1 MLTTRLLIAAA
12 TVALLAQAAAADP
25 DPKRKVSVL
34 EFRSGSSALQGISQ
48 RVLDTMSKQT
58 SLQLLGLD
66 ATRTQYG
73 ADLDQAI
80 TKCNGE
86 ANCIAAIGKKVGA
99 ADVVLVAV
107 SELGD
112 VILTIQRIDV
122 ARQQAVTRIADSFAP
137 GASPSEDQVNGY
149 LARLLSP
156 NDFVRYGV
164 IDIVANL
171 SGASVTVGGTDRG
184 KTPIQP
190 LKLPAPA
197 NYEVK
202 VTKEGFEPFSTR
214 IQLPPDGELKVEARL
229 SKGGGATAW
238 YQKWYVLTVAGVLV
252 AGTAGT
258 VIYFATRSPADS
270 VPVSGTL

>member
-1 MLTTRLLIAAA
+1 MTRLL
-12 TVALLAQAAAADP
+12 VALACLASVAIAHAEP

-34 EFRSGSSALQGISQ
+34 EYRSGSSALQGISQ
-48 RVLDTMSKQT
+48 RVFDTMSKQT
-58 SLQLLGLD
+58 SLQLLSLD

-73 ADLDQAI
+73 ADLDAAI
-80 TKCNGE
+80 VKCAGE
-86 ANCIAAIGKKVGA
+86 ASCIAAIGKKVGA
-99 ADVVLVAV
+99 ADVILVAV

-122 ARQQAVTRIADSFAP
+122 ARTQAVTRIADSFAP
-137 GASPSEDQVNGY
+137 GASPTEDQVNGY

-156 NDFVRYGV
+156 NDFMRYGV

-171 SGASVTVGGTDRG
+171 SGAAVTVGGTNRG
-184 KTPIQP
+184 LTPIQP

-202 VTKEGFEPFSTR
+202 VTKDGYEPFSTR
-214 IQLPPDGELKVEARL
+214 IQLPPDGELRVEARL
-229 SKGGGATAW
+229 SKQGAGTAW
-238 YQKWYVLTVAGVLV
+238 YQKWYVLTIAGVLV

-258 VIYFATRSPADS
+258 VIYFATREPSDTVTVGGS
-270 VPVSGTL
+270 L

>member
-1 MLTTRLLIAAA
+1 MRRALAALALLAFA
-12 TVALLAQAAAADP
+12 TVAHADP

-34 EFRSGSSALQGISQ
+34 EYRSGSSAMPGISA
-48 RVLDTMSKQT
+48 RIYDAMSKQT
-58 SLQLLGLD
+58 SLQLSNLD

-73 ADLDQAI
+73 ADLDAMI
-80 TKCNGE
+80 VKCAGE
-86 ANCIAAIGKKVGA
+86 AACIASIGKKVGA
-99 ADVVLVAV
+99 ADVVLVAI

-112 VILTIQRIDV
+112 VILTVQRIDV
-122 ARQQAVTRIADSFAP
+122 AKQQAVTRIADSFAP
-137 GASPSEDQVNGY
+137 GSSPSDDQVNGY
-149 LARLLSP
+149 LARLLAP

-171 SGASVTVGGTDRG
+171 AGAAVTVGGTSRG
-184 KTPIQP
+184 LTPIQP

-197 NYEVK
+197 DYEVK
-202 VTKEGFEPFSTR
+202 VTKEGYEPFSTR

-229 SKGGGATAW
+229 SKRGAGTAW

-258 VIYFATRSPADS
+258 VIYFATRDPADT
-270 VPVSGTL
+270 VTVGGTL

>member
-1 MLTTRLLIAAA
+1 MKRVL
-12 TVALLAQAAAADP
+12 VALAMLASIAHADP

-34 EFRSGSSALQGISQ
+34 EFRSGSSALHGVSQ
-48 RVLDTMSKQT
+48 RVYDAMSKQT
-58 SLQLLGLD
+58 SLQLMNLD

-73 ADLDQAI
+73 ADLDASI
-80 TKCNGE
+80 VRCAGE

-99 ADVVLVAV
+99 HDVVLVAV

-137 GASPSEDQVNGY
+137 GALPTDDQVNGY
-149 LARLLSP
+149 LARLLAP

-171 SGASVTVGGTDRG
+171 AGAAVTVGGTDRG
-184 KTPIQP
+184 LTPIEP

-202 VTKEGFEPFSTR
+202 VTKEGYEPFSTK

-229 SKGGGATAW
+229 SRMGAGTAW
-238 YQKWYVLTVAGVLV
+238 YQKWYVLTIAGVLV

-258 VIYFATRSPADS
+258 VIYFATRGDPADT
-270 VPVSGTL
+270 VTVGGTL

>member
-1 MLTTRLLIAAA
+1 MKLVASI
-12 TVALLAQAAAADP
+12 ALLAVLVISSTADADP

-34 EFRSGSSALQGISQ
+34 EYRSGSSQMQGISA
-48 RVLDTMSKQT
+48 RILEAMSKQT

-66 ATRTQYG
+66 ATRTQFG
-73 ADLDQAI
+73 ADLDSAI
-80 TKCNGE
+80 VKCAGE

-112 VILTIQRIDV
+112 TILTIQRIDV
-122 ARQQAVTRIADSFAP
+122 AKQQAVTRVADSFPA

-149 LARLLSP
+149 LARLLAP

-171 SGASVTVGGTDRG
+171 SGAAVTVGGTSRG
-184 KTPIQP
+184 LTPIQP

-229 SKGGGATAW
+229 SRKGAGTAW

-258 VIYFATRSPADS
+258 VIYFATREPPPDS
-270 VPVSGTL
+270 VTVGGTL

>member
-1 MLTTRLLIAAA
+1 MTRVLAALAVVIASI
-12 TVALLAQAAAADP
+12 TLAHADP

-34 EFRSGSSALQGISQ
+34 EYRSGSSALSGISQ
-48 RVLDTMSKQT
+48 RMLDAMGKQT

-73 ADLDQAI
+73 ADLDAAI
-80 TKCNGE
+80 VKCAGE

-137 GASPSEDQVNGY
+137 GSSPTEDQVNGY
-149 LARLLSP
+149 LARLLAP
-156 NDFVRYGV
+156 NDFIRYGV

-171 SGASVTVGGTDRG
+171 SGASVTVGGTNRG
-184 KTPIQP
+184 LTPIQP

-229 SKGGGATAW
+229 SKRGAGTAW

-258 VIYFATRSPADS
+258 VIYFATREGPADS

>member
-1 MLTTRLLIAAA
+1 MRALA
-12 TVALLAQAAAADP
+12 TMAFGALVSFATLAHADP
-25 DPKRKVSVL
+25 DPKRKVAVL
-34 EFRSGSSALQGISQ
+34 EFRSGSSAMQGIST
-48 RVLDTMSKQT
+48 RIFDAMSKQT

-66 ATRTQYG
+66 ATRTQFG
-73 ADLDQAI
+73 ADLDSAI
-80 TKCNGE
+80 VKCQGE
-86 ANCIAAIGKKVGA
+86 ANCIAGIGKKVGA

-122 ARQQAVTRIADSFAP
+122 AKQQAVTRIADSFAA
-137 GASPSEDQVNGY
+137 GSSPTEDQVNGY
-149 LARLLSP
+149 LARLLAP

-171 SGASVTVGGTDRG
+171 SGAAVTVGGTSRG
-184 KTPIQP
+184 LTPIQP

-197 NYEVK
+197 NYEVR
-202 VTKEGFEPFSTR
+202 VTKQGFEPFSTR
-214 IQLPPDGELKVEARL
+214 ISLPPDGELKVEARL
-229 SKGGGATAW
+229 SKQGAGSAW

-258 VIYFATRSPADS
+258 VIYFATRDPADT
-270 VPVSGTL
+270 VTVGGTL

>member
-1 MLTTRLLIAAA
+1 MMRVL
-12 TVALLAQAAAADP
+12 VALAALCGLVSFAHADP

-34 EFRSGSSALQGISQ
+34 EYRSGSSALQGVSQ
-48 RVLDTMSKQT
+48 KMYDAMSKQT
-58 SLQLLGLD
+58 SLQLLNLD
-66 ATRTQYG
+66 ATRTQFG
-73 ADLDQAI
+73 ADLDAAI
-80 TKCNGE
+80 VKCAGE
-86 ANCIAAIGKKVGA
+86 ANCIAAIGKKVGV

-137 GASPSEDQVNGY
+137 GSAPTEDQVNGY
-149 LARLLSP
+149 LARLLAP

-171 SGASVTVGGTDRG
+171 AGAAVTVGGTNRG
-184 KTPIQP
+184 LTPIQP

-202 VTKEGFEPFSTR
+202 VTKEGFEPFSTT
-214 IQLPPDGELKVEARL
+214 IKLPPDGELKVEARL
-229 SKGGGATAW
+229 SKRGAGTAW
-238 YQKWYVLTVAGVLV
+238 YQRWYVLTVAGVLV

-258 VIYFATRSPADS
+258 VIYFATREGPADS

>member
-1 MLTTRLLIAAA
+1 MKYAIL
-12 TVALLAQAAAADP
+12 VGLLAFATIAHADP
-25 DPKRKVSVL
+25 DPKRRVAVL
-34 EFRSGSSALQGISQ
+34 EYRSGSSAMQGISTKIF
-48 RVLDTMSKQT
+48 DAMSKQT
-58 SLQLLGLD
+58 SLQLVGLD
-66 ATRTQYG
+66 AARTQYG
-73 ADLDQAI
+73 ADLDAAI
-80 TKCNGE
+80 VKCGGE
-86 ANCIAAIGKKVGA
+86 ANCIATIGKKVGA
-99 ADVVLVAV
+99 ADVVLVAI

-122 ARQQAVTRIADSFAP
+122 AKQQVVTRIADSFAV
-137 GASPSEDQVNGY
+137 GSSPSEDQVNGY
-149 LARLLSP
+149 LARLLAP

-171 SGASVTVGGTDRG
+171 SGAAVTVGGTSRG
-184 KTPIQP
+184 LTPIQP
-190 LKLPAPA
+190 LTLPAPA

-229 SKGGGATAW
+229 SRKGAGSAW

-258 VIYFATRSPADS
+258 VIYFATRDPADTVTVGGS
-270 VPVSGTL
+270 L

>member
-1 MLTTRLLIAAA
+1 MTRFL
-12 TVALLAQAAAADP
+12 VALAVLASIATIAHAEP
-25 DPKRKVSVL
+25 DPKRKVTVL
-34 EFRSGSSALQGISQ
+34 EYRSGSSAMQGISA
-48 RVLDTMSKQT
+48 RILDAMSKQT

-73 ADLDQAI
+73 ADLDAAI
-80 TKCNGE
+80 VKCAGE

-99 ADVVLVAV
+99 ADVVLVAI

-122 ARQQAVTRIADSFAP
+122 AKQQAVTRIADSFPA
-137 GASPSEDQVNGY
+137 GATPSEDQVNGY
-149 LARLLSP
+149 LARLLAP

-171 SGASVTVGGTDRG
+171 SGAAVTVGGTSRG
-184 KTPIQP
+184 LTPIQP

-202 VTKEGFEPFSTR
+202 VTKEGYEPFSTR

-229 SKGGGATAW
+229 SKQGTGTAW

-258 VIYFATRSPADS
+258 VIYFATREPADT
-270 VPVSGTL
+270 VTVGGTL

>member
-1 MLTTRLLIAAA
+1 MMRALVILAMLLG
-12 TVALLAQAAAADP
+12 VAHADP
-25 DPKRKVSVL
+25 DPKRKVCVL
-34 EFRSGSSALQGISQ
+34 EYRSGSSAMQGIGA
-48 RVLDTMSKQT
+48 RILDTMSKQT

-66 ATRTQYG
+66 ATRTVYG
-73 ADLDQAI
+73 AELDQAI
-80 TKCNGE
+80 VKCGGE
-86 ANCIAAIGKKVGA
+86 ANCIANIGKKVGA

-122 ARQQAVTRIADSFAP
+122 AKQQAVTRVADSFAP
-137 GASPSEDQVNGY
+137 GSSPSEDQVNGY
-149 LARLLSP
+149 LARLLAP

-171 SGASVTVGGTDRG
+171 SGAAVTVGGTNRG
-184 KTPIQP
+184 LTPIQP

-197 NYEVK
+197 NYEIK
-202 VTKEGFEPFSTR
+202 VTKEGFEAFSTR

-229 SKGGGATAW
+229 SKRGAGTAW
-238 YQKWYVLTVAGVLV
+238 YQRWYVLTAAGILV

-258 VIYFATRSPADS
+258 VIYFATREGPADS